1 MSSISRTRNYYYKIY
16 ESDHNKINERK
27 IMLEMIDSKYHIIK
41 YEYEVNDSFIEGIL
55 FLKNAK
61 TISSVKNLLLMPDN
75 KIHILQQL
83 CSKKDKS
90 KINEILLSCKSSKI
104 FWEKGIPYKYHK
116 KEEDKPQENTES
128 SINKTNIDYRSNI
141 LEIIE
146 QMQQDRK
153 MVNELIL
160 QNKELIQKVNEPKI
174 INNHTTTNQNKF
186 NINIFLKES
195 CKDAIN
201 FNDFID
207 NIQIEDSDL
216 LFAKDHGFAKS
227 IMNVIKKELNK
238 CDIYTRP
245 LHCTDMKRE
254 TLHIKEKEGWI
265 TENGKQ
271 SLKLQKAIRNI
282 SHKKN
287 KKLGEYIENH
297 PEYTSPASKKYEE
310 YEPFMKNVIGF
321 GFGQEYEKNEKQV
334 VQEVAKQ
341 VFISNN
347 H

>member
-1 MSSISRTRNYYYKIY
+1 MSNSRIRNYYYKIY
-16 ESDHNKINERK
+16 ESDNNKINERK
-27 IMLEMIDSKYHIIK
+27 TMLEGIDCKYHIIK
-41 YEYEVNDSFIEGIL
+41 YDINESFIEGIV
-55 FLKNAK
+55 FLINAK
-61 TISSVKNLLLMPDN
+61 TVSSMKNLLLLSDN
-75 KIHILQQL
+75 KKDILQQL
-83 CSKKDKS
+83 CSKKDKI
-90 KINEILLSCKSSKI
+90 KINEFILSYKSSKT
-104 FWEKGIPYKYHK
+104 FWENGIPYKYHK
-116 KEEDKPQENTES
+116 KKEDKPQES
-128 SINKTNIDYRSNI
+128 SKNKINVDYYSNNIS
-141 LEIIE
+141 EIIE

-160 QNKELIQKVNEPKI
+160 QNKELIQKMNEPKI
-174 INNHTTTNQNKF
+174 INHHTTNQKF

-201 FNDFID
+201 FNDFIN

-227 IMNVIKKELNK
+227 IMNVIKKELKK

-265 TENGKQ
+265 TENGNQ
-271 SLKLQKAIRNI
+271 SLKIQKAIRNI

-287 KKLGEYIENH
+287 KKLGEYIKNH
-297 PEYTSPASKKYEE
+297 PEYTSPASKQYEE

-321 GFGQEYEKNEKQV
+321 GYGQEYEKNEKQV

-341 VFISNN
+341 VFISNS

>member
-1 MSSISRTRNYYYKIY
+1 MSISRTRNFYYKIY

-27 IMLEMIDSKYHIIK
+27 SILEIIDCKYHIIK
-41 YEYEVNDSFIEGIL
+41 YEFETKDSFIEGIL

-61 TISSVKNLLLMPDN
+61 TISSVKNLLLMPDH

-83 CSKKDKS
+83 CSKKDKP
-90 KINEILLSCKSSKI
+90 KINELIFSYKSSKH
-104 FWEKGIPYKYHK
+104 FWEKGTAYNYYK
-116 KEEDKPQENTES
+116 KEEIPEPV
-128 SINKTNIDYRSNI
+128 INKTQDIHRNNI

-153 MVNELIL
+153 MVNELLL
-160 QNKELIQKVNEPKI
+160 QNKELIQKVSEPKI
-174 INNHTTTNQNKF
+174 INNHTTNQKI

-265 TENGKQ
+265 TETGKQ
-271 SLKLQKAIRNI
+271 SLKIQKAIRNI

-297 PEYTSPASKKYEE
+297 PEYTSPTSKKYEE

-321 GFGQEYEKNEKQV
+321 GCGQEYEKNEKQV
-334 VQEVAKQ
+334 VQDVAKQ
-341 VFISNN
+341 VFIS
-347 H
+347 HII

>member
-1 MSSISRTRNYYYKIY
+1 
-16 ESDHNKINERK
+16 
-27 IMLEMIDSKYHIIK
+27 MLESIDCKYHIIK
-41 YEYEVNDSFIEGIL
+41 YEYETKDSFIEGIL

-61 TISSVKNLLLMPDN
+61 TISSVKNLLLITDN

-83 CSKKDKS
+83 CSKKDKPRM
-90 KINEILLSCKSSKI
+90 NELIFSYKSSKH
-104 FWEKGIPYKYHK
+104 FWEKGTAYNYYK
-116 KEEDKPQENTES
+116 KEEKPEPA
-128 SINKTNIDYRSNI
+128 INKTQVDDIYRNNIS
-141 LEIIE
+141 EIIE

-153 MVNELIL
+153 MVNELLL
-160 QNKELIQKVNEPKI
+160 QNKELIQKVSEPKI
-174 INNHTTTNQNKF
+174 INNHTTNQNKF

-265 TENGKQ
+265 TETGKQ
-271 SLKLQKAIRNI
+271 SLKMQKAIRNI

-321 GFGQEYEKNEKQV
+321 GCGQEYDKNEKQV
-334 VQEVAKQ
+334 LQDVAKQ
-341 VFISNN
+341 VFISHIIN
-347 H
+347 